1 MPDWISS
8 RVKSTSVCTSSTP
21 TPSRQGRPSR
31 LTRGDAGSGHRAPLV
46 RAWIASTMYP
56 LGLDRLAS
64 TGASLTGSDPLGPPG
79 PPVSRPWCMVRRRTS
94 RLFQATTDFSGI
106 YEILMDLSNYWQRQ
120 NNNPEARTR
129 DIHTASRVTHV
140 CEKAVSAVSAL

>member
-64 TGASLTGSDPLGPPG
+64 TGASLTGSDRRSTRTFRTLTY
-79 PPVSRPWCMVRRRTS
+79 VSRPWCMDGCMDGQKAHAARP
-94 RLFQATTDFSGI
+94 DFSRPPQTFPEFMRSLWTSLIIGRGRI
-106 YEILMDLSNYWQRQ
+106 TILRRELEISTLL
-120 NNNPEARTR
+120 
-129 DIHTASRVTHV
+129 HG
-140 CEKAVSAVSAL
+140 